1 MQKLRKFNLEKNVIP
16 NRLKKYMSFSLN
28 NKLSFI
34 DCFQFLM
41 SSLGS
46 LVKNLDKN
54 GFRYL
59 NQEIENNVLD
69 LVRQEGFYPYEHI
82 RNYEKFKEQLPNR
95 EKFCSFLT
103 SKKNSDKDYE
113 HVLKSWN
120 EIDMKTMKEYHDL
133 DLKCDVLV
141 LRDAGEKF
149 KNSSLK
155 NYELCL
161 NHHLSKPA
169 LSWDVICFV
178 KKLTLNLLKMLHV
191 FFLFLKRYERVF
203 LISRDIAK
211 PALSI

>member
-1 MQKLRKFNLEKNVIP
+1 
-16 NRLKKYMSFSLN
+16 
-28 NKLSFI
+28 
-34 DCFQFLM
+34 
-41 SSLGS
+41 
-46 LVKNLDKN
+46 
-54 GFRYL
+54 
-59 NQEIENNVLD
+59 
-69 LVRQEGFYPYEHI
+69 
-82 RNYEKFKEQLPNR
+82 
-95 EKFCSFLT
+95 
-103 SKKNSDKDYE
+103 
-113 HVLKSWN
+113 
-120 EIDMKTMKEYHDL
+120 MKTMKEYHDL

-211 PALSI
+211 PTLSI